1 MILSVNRVK
10 LLAIITVIIV
20 IPFIG
25 ISLINNYMTT
35 KSAPTSKMIVET
47 TEGSGLTA
55 TDQAITEVK
64 DSGLLAE
71 YRIERERVRSK
82 ELTLLKEIT
91 NNTAGTPKAREAA
104 YVKLVNLVDREEKEM
119 QAEAMIKSQGFKD
132 CVVVVTDVNTTVMV
146 EGNSL
151 ATAEQEAIRK
161 TVSIATGSTGKAI
174 SVVKLQSPQK

>member
-1 MILSVNRVK
+1 MIISVNRVK
-10 LLAIITVIIV
+10 LLAIISAIII

-25 ISLINNYMTT
+25 INLINNYM
-35 KSAPTSKMIVET
+35 SAPTSKMIVET
-47 TEGSGLTA
+47 TEGSGLIVPN
-55 TDQAITEVK
+55 QAITEVK
-64 DSGLLAE
+64 ESGLLAE
-71 YRIERERVRSK
+71 YRIERERIRSK

-119 QAEAMIKSQGFKD
+119 QAEAIIKSQGFGD
-132 CVVVVTDVNTTVMV
+132 CVVVVTEGNTTVMV

-151 ATAEQEAIRK
+151 AAAEQEAIRK
-161 TVSIATGSTGKAI
+161 TVSMATGSTDKTI